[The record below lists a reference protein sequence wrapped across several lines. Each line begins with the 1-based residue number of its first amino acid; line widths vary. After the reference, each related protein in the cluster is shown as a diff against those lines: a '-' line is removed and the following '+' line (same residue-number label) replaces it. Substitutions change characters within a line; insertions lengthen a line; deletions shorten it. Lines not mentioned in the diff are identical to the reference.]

1 MKRTIDPAWRTFPHV
16 IEFRKGPSWRYGV
29 IASNEPH
36 PAAAWTRFAFC
47 APGTLAP
54 GGGLTPAGREA
65 VLRGVIASAAASTDR
80 LCVVWGEHDCT
91 FVLAD
96 CTTVEGRT
104 PPTGEPIEPE
114 NYLNTPADTVT
125 CRYVEMPTGC
135 ATTHICIVTLTRR
148 RVELAT
154 GGPMVLGSW
163 NDGVPPGRED
173 PIEAMLGD
181 DGIVRMPDTFRG
193 QRVSGWDDGGRILGP
208 IQPDGRASF
217 VVEPWPEQ
225 VFEACRRLAGRELPE
240 DVLAAVWRGVDPIRW
255 GIIQGSVSL
264 AA

>member
-1 MKRTIDPAWRTFPHV
+1 MKRTIDACRREYPHV
-16 IEFRKGPSWRYGV
+16 IEFRQGPNWRYGV

-36 PAAAWTRFAFC
+36 PSAPSTRFAFS
-47 APGTLAP
+47 APDTLAA
-54 GGGLTPAGREA
+54 GGGLTSTGREV
-65 VLRGVIASAAASTDR
+65 VLRGVLASAASTADR

-91 FVLAD
+91 FVMPD
-96 CTTVEGRT
+96 GSTVDGRT

-114 NYLNTPADTVT
+114 NYLNAPADTVT
-125 CRYVEMPTGC
+125 CRYVEMPTAC

-154 GGPMVLGSW
+154 GGPMVLGWW
-163 NDGVPPGRED
+163 NDGVPPGRHD

-193 QRVSGWDDGGRILGP
+193 QRVSGGDDGGRILGP

-217 VVEPWPEQ
+217 VVEPWPGQ
-225 VFEACRRLAGRELPE
+225 VFEACRRLAGRDLPA

-255 GIIQGSVSL
+255 KVIQGSVSL